1 MDLSIQ
7 QLRMLREV
15 AELGTIAAA
24 ADGLGYTPSAVSQQ
38 LAAIEKS
45 TGVAVLERVGR
56 NVQLTDAGREL
67 VLHADIVLAEL
78 ERAQAS
84 LERVKGRAEGTVR
97 LGLSESMASRFLPP
111 LLRQAAAEH
120 PNLEIRTEEF
130 PSESSGVEAVRS
142 GQLDACFVMAVSHS
156 PVHDGIIFEPLFR
169 DWFRIVV
176 QTDSGWGRGRSEMSL
191 NELADAP
198 FVLAP
203 RRVWCG
209 RLIHNAC
216 QQAGFSPNVVH
227 EIDDYPATLNVVAAG
242 AGVSLV
248 PELGLAQRPDG
259 VRILDIA
266 APFCRTV
273 ELAYRQSAASRPA
286 TSALVDLAGEVA
298 RQLGLDVIEG

>member
-24 ADGLGYTPSAVSQQ
+24 AEALGYTPSAVSQQ
-38 LAAIEKS
+38 LASIERA
-45 TGVAVLERVGR
+45 TGVEVLERVGR
-56 NVQLTDAGREL
+56 NVRLTDAGREL
-67 VLHADIVLAEL
+67 VIHADIVLAEL

-84 LERVKGRAEGTVR
+84 LERVRGHVAGTVR
-97 LGLSESMASRFLPP
+97 VGLSESMASRFLPP
-111 LLRQAAAEH
+111 LLRKAEH
-120 PNLEIRTEEF
+120 EHPELEIRTEEF

-142 GQLDACFVMAVSHS
+142 GKLDACFVMAASHA
-156 PVHDGIIFEPLFR
+156 PVQDGVIFEPLFR

-176 QTDSGWGRGRSEMSL
+176 QEGTDWGQGRAEMSL

-209 RLIHNAC
+209 RLIHKAC
-216 QQAGFSPNVVH
+216 QEAGFSPNVVH

-248 PELGLAQRPDG
+248 PEIGLAQQPDG
-259 VRILDIA
+259 LRVLNIA
-266 APFCRTV
+266 NPFCRTV
-273 ELAYRQSAASRPA
+273 ELAYRQSSATRPA
-286 TSALVDLAGEVA
+286 TSALVDLAGDVA
-298 RQLGLDVIEG
+298 QELGLDVIEG

>member
-15 AELGTIAAA
+15 AQLGTIAAA
-24 ADGLGYTPSAVSQQ
+24 ADALGYTPSAVSQQ
-38 LAAIEKS
+38 LASIEKA
-45 TGVAVLERVGR
+45 TTVEVLERVGR
-56 NVQLTDAGREL
+56 NVRLTDAGREL
-67 VLHADIVLAEL
+67 VIHADIVLAEL

-84 LERVKGRAEGTVR
+84 LERVKGHVAGTVQV
-97 LGLSESMASRFLPP
+97 GLSESMASRFLPP
-111 LLRQAAAEH
+111 LLRKSAHAH
-120 PNLEIRTEEF
+120 PELVIRTEEF
-130 PSESSGVEAVRS
+130 PSESSGVDAVRS
-142 GQLDACFVMAVSHS
+142 GRLDGCFVMASSHA

-176 QTDSGWGRGRSEMSL
+176 QQDSAWGRGRSEMAL

-209 RLIHNAC
+209 RLIHSAC
-216 QQAGFSPNVVH
+216 EEAGFSPNVVH

-248 PELGLAQRPDG
+248 PELGLAQQPHGLR
-259 VRILDIA
+259 VLDIRS
-266 APFCRTV
+266 PFCRTV
-273 ELAYRQSAASRPA
+273 ELAYRQSSASRPA
-286 TSALVDLAGEVA
+286 ISALADLAGDVA
-298 RQLGLDVIEG
+298 RDLGLDAIEG

>member
-15 AELGTIAAA
+15 SELGTIAAA
-24 ADGLGYTPSAVSQQ
+24 AEALGYTPSAVSQQ
-38 LAAIEKS
+38 LASIERT
-45 TGVAVLERVGR
+45 TGVEVLERVGR

-67 VLHADIVLAEL
+67 VIHADIVLGEL

-84 LERVKGRAEGTVR
+84 LERVKGDIAGTVR
-97 LGLSESMASRFLPP
+97 VGLSESMASRFLPP
-111 LLRQAAAEH
+111 LLQMAARRH
-120 PNLEIRTEEF
+120 PELIIRTEEF

-142 GQLDACFVMAVSHS
+142 GRLDACFVMAASHA
-156 PVHDGIIFEPLFR
+156 PIQDGIIFEPLFR

-176 QTDSGWGRGRSEMSL
+176 QEDSDWGHGRNEMAL

-203 RRVWCG
+203 FRVWCG
-209 RLIHNAC
+209 RLIHGAC
-216 QQAGFSPNVVH
+216 QDAGFSPNVVH

-248 PELGLAQRPDG
+248 PELGLAHQPGGLR
-259 VRILDIA
+259 VLDIST
-266 APFCRTV
+266 PFCRTV
-273 ELAYRQSAASRPA
+273 ELAYRQSSATRPA
-286 TSALVDLAGEVA
+286 ISALVNLAGDIA
-298 RQLGLDVIEG
+298 RDLGLDVIEG